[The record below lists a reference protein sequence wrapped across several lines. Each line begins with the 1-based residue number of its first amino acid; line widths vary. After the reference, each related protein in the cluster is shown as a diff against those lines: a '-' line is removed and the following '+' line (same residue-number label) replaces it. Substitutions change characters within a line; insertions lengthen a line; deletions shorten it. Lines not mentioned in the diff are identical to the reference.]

1 MKHSHYHHIP
11 LLILA
16 VAVIAVAGSLYVY
29 MFYATA
35 ASVDRA
41 NVARAVV
48 LREKADQS
56 QEKSLVVAASTTES
70 DRARLASFFVP
81 AGDVVSFITALESL
95 GPESGSAVSIA
106 SISSDSL
113 TAAAAG
119 TVGSAQAHIDAH
131 GSWSSVMRVLSLAE
145 RMPYA
150 VSISNVRMDESG
162 AGAGSKSHAWSL
174 SMDIKALIL
183 Q

>member
-70 DRARLASFFVP
+70 DRSRLASFFVP
-81 AGDVVSFITALESL
+81 ADNVVSFITALESL
-95 GPESGSAVSIA
+95 GPESGSSVSIA

-113 TAAAAG
+113 SVA
-119 TVGSAQAHIDAH
+119 AHIDAH
-131 GSWSSVMRVLSLAE
+131 GSWLSVMRALSLAE

-162 AGAGSKSHAWSL
+162 TGAGSKSHAWSL

>member
-1 MKHSHYHHIP
+1 MKHFHHHIP

-16 VAVIAVAGSLYVY
+16 VAVTAVAGSLYAY

-35 ASVDRA
+35 SS
-41 NVARAVV
+41 VARANSARDVV
-48 LREKADQS
+48 ALEKADQS
-56 QEKSLVVAASTTES
+56 QEKSLIATASTTES
-70 DRARLASFFVP
+70 NRARLASFFVP
-81 AGDVVSFITALESL
+81 ADSVVSFITALEAL
-95 GPESGSAVSIA
+95 GPESRSAVSIA

-113 TAAAAG
+113 SGKASG
-119 TVGSAQAHIDAH
+119 TIGSAQAHIDAR
-131 GSWSSVMRVLSLAE
+131 GSWSSVMRALSLAE

-150 VSISNVRMDESG
+150 VSISNVLLDES
-162 AGAGSKSHAWSL
+162 AASAGSKNHMWSL

>member
-1 MKHSHYHHIP
+1 MKHHHTHIP
-11 LLILA
+11 FLILA
-16 VAVIAVAGSLYVY
+16 IAVIVVAGSLYIY

-41 NVARAVV
+41 NLARDVV

-56 QEKSLVVAASTTES
+56 QEKSLVSLASTTES
-70 DRARLASFFVP
+70 DRSRLASFFVP

-95 GPESGSAVSIA
+95 GPESGSTVSIA

-113 TAAAAG
+113 SVA
-119 TVGSAQAHIDAH
+119 AHIDAH
-131 GSWSSVMRVLSLAE
+131 GSWSSVMRALSLAE

-150 VSISNVRMDESG
+150 VSISNVRVDESG
-162 AGAGSKSHAWSL
+162 GADSKSHAWSL

>member
-1 MKHSHYHHIP
+1 MKHHHTHIP
-11 LLILA
+11 FLILA
-16 VAVIAVAGSLYVY
+16 IAVIVVAGSLYIY
-29 MFYATA
+29 MFYASA

-41 NVARAVV
+41 NIARAVV

-56 QEKSLVVAASTTES
+56 QEKSLVAAASTTES

-81 AGDVVSFITALESL
+81 ADDAVSFITALESIGL
-95 GPESGSAVSIA
+95 QSGAQVSIA

-113 TAAAAG
+113 S
-119 TVGSAQAHIDAH
+119 VQAHIDAH
-131 GSWSSVMRVLSLAE
+131 GSWSSVMRALSLAE

-162 AGAGSKSHAWSL
+162 AVAGSKSHAWSL

>member
-1 MKHSHYHHIP
+1 MKHSHNHIP

-16 VAVIAVAGSLYVY
+16 IAVTAMAGSLYAY
-29 MFYATA
+29 MFYATT
-35 ASVDRA
+35 AS
-41 NVARAVV
+41 VARANSASDVV
-48 LREKADQS
+48 ALEKADQS
-56 QEKSLVVAASTTES
+56 QEKSLMSVASTTAI

-81 AGDVVSFITALESL
+81 ADSVVSFITALEAL

-106 SISSDSL
+106 SIASDSL
-113 TAAAAG
+113 SGKTSG
-119 TVGSAQAHIDAH
+119 TVGSAQAQINAR
-131 GSWSSVMRVLSLAE
+131 GSWSSVMRALSLAE

-162 AGAGSKSHAWSL
+162 AMAGSKSRSWNLSL
-174 SMDIKALIL
+174 DIKALIL